1 MLSSNWFGV
10 SREGVLQSLVWS
22 EVGYMVTHCWNMP
35 VNTAE
40 EVKVKDFFPF
50 TYMGKERSVT
60 LWMHFLGVQTTQN
73 DYK

>member
-50 TYMGKERSVT
+50 TYMGKERSVIT
-60 LWMHFLGVQTTQN
+60 WIFFLASKLPRN
-73 DYK
+73 D